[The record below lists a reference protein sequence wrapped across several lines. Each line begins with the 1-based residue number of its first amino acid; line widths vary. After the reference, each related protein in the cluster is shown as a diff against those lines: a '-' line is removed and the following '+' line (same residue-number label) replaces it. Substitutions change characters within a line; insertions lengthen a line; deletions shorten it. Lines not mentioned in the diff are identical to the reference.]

1 AGRGTFRPDAT
12 TLNAI
17 YTPSAAE
24 IAAGGVPLTLTTTA
38 PAGPCPLVKSTMR
51 ITINPAATVNAG
63 AAQTVC
69 ASAPQVQ
76 LAGTMGGAASG
87 ATWSGGSGSYNPS
100 ASALNALYTP
110 STAEI
115 AAGGVTLT
123 PNTSDAAWT

>member
-1 AGRGTFRPDAT
+1 GRAGGAAASGTWSGGSGTFSPNAT

-24 IAAGGVPLTLTTTA
+24 IAAGGVTLTLTTND

-76 LAGTMGGAASG
+76 LAGTMGGAASRV
-87 ATWSGGSGSYNPS
+87 ARTRGSRPV
-100 ASALNALYTP
+100 TP
-110 STAEI
+110 A
-115 AAGGVTLT
+115 
-123 PNTSDAAWT
+123 DR